1 MEIYKNE
8 ELRKQI
14 VNKGREWVGEQK
26 FWLFGT
32 AKYYDGTM
40 ISREKAEKDAR
51 YFFNMLDRKLL
62 KRIDYIENR
71 KLDRLV
77 FIETGRTRTNTHIH
91 FYIKGNDYVSYR
103 QLEEECIELWNEKIE
118 KRHDIKMLDNLYAG
132 NRRNGYCLKEM
143 NNLNADVLYAESSH
157 INFIAV

>member
-8 ELRKQI
+8 ELRQQI
-14 VNKGREWVGEQK
+14 VNDGSKMVAQGE

-32 AKYYDGTM
+32 ATYYDGTM

-91 FYIKGNDYVSYR
+91 FYIKGNNYVGYR
-103 QLEEECIELWNEKIE
+103 QLEEKCIELWNEKIK
-118 KRHDIKMLDNLYAG
+118 KRHNIKLLDNLYAG
-132 NRRNGYCLKEM
+132 NRRNGYCWKEM
-143 NNLNADVLYAESSH
+143 NNLNADVWHTESSH
-157 INFIAV
+157 LNLT

>member
-14 VNKGREWVGEQK
+14 VNDGGKWVGELQ

-32 AKYYDGTM
+32 ATYYDGTM
-40 ISREKAEKDAR
+40 ISREKAEKDTR
-51 YFFNMLDRKLL
+51 YFFNMLDRKLV

-77 FIETGRTRTNTHIH
+77 FIEKGRTRTNTHIH
-91 FYIKGNDYVSYR
+91 FFIKGNDYVSYR
-103 QLEEECIELWNEKIE
+103 ELEEKCIELWNEKIQ
-118 KRHDIKMLDNLYAG
+118 KRYDIKMLDNLYAG
-132 NRRNGYCLKEM
+132 NRRNEYCLKEM
-143 NNLNADVLYAESSH
+143 TNLNANVFYPASSH
-157 INFIAV
+157 INFT